1 MSSNQLDPCT
11 RVQPSRLDGYV
22 WICRDG
28 ERISFFEIMMR
39 GRSKK
44 EIVIGLKDKYEALPN
59 INPKD
64 KTSSMYSQE
73 NVEAF
78 IVLAENMD

>member
-1 MSSNQLDPCT
+1 
-11 RVQPSRLDGYV
+11 
-22 WICRDG
+22 
-28 ERISFFEIMMR
+28 MR

-44 EIVIGLKDKYEALPN
+44 EIVIGLKDKNEALPN

-64 KTSSMYSQE
+64 KTSGTYTQK

-78 IVLAENMD
+78 IVLAEDME